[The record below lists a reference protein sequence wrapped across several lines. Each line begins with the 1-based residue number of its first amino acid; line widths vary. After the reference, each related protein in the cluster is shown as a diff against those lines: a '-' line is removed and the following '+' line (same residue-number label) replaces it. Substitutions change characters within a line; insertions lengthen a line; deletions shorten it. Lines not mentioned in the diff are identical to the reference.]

1 MPSNQ
6 LMPTRAAA
14 AWLGV
19 SHQHVAY
26 MVRTGQLT
34 PAFQAPG
41 LRGAYMFERDH
52 IEQIARE
59 RKAKEAQR

>member
-6 LMPTRAAA
+6 LISTRAAA
-14 AWLGV
+14 ARLGV

-26 MVRTGQLT
+26 MVRNGLLT

-41 LRGAYMFERDH
+41 LRGAYMFDRDH
-52 IEQIARE
+52 IEQVAVD